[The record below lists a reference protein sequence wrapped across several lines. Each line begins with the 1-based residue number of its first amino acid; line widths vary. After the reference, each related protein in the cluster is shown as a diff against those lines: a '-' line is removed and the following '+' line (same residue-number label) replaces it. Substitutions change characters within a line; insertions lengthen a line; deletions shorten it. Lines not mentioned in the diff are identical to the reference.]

1 MYENELA
8 LINHTVHEWFT
19 YFFSLDVFK
28 LTVFKL
34 TEQLP
39 EREELQRLTLSV
51 FPSILKRPDAVSVK
65 MYECD

>member
-28 LTVFKL
+28 LTVL
-34 TEQLP
+34 EQLP

-51 FPSILKRPDAVSVK
+51 SPSILKRPDAVSVK
-65 MYECD
+65 M